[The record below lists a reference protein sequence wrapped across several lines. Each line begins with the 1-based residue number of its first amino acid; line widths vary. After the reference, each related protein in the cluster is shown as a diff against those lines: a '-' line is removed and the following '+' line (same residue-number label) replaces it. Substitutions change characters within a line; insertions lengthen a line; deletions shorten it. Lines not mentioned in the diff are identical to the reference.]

1 MRVIAGE
8 FRSRVLKTLP
18 GMDTRPTPDRL
29 REALFNVLSPEIEG
43 VVFLDAYAGS
53 GAVGIEAL
61 SRGASRGIFI
71 ENSKPAAG
79 VLRENLSSLG
89 LLGRA
94 EVLQGKTLQYL
105 PHRAAGIVFLDPPY
119 ALEKQ
124 YAEALSIVAA
134 GNGPLAIAQHS
145 SRLQLADQYGALRR
159 TRTLQQRDNT
169 LSFYRRD
176 SGQGDGLD
184 K

>member
-18 GMDTRPTPDRL
+18 GTDTRPTPDRL
-29 REALFNVLSPEIEG
+29 REALFNILSPEIEG
-43 VVFLDAYAGS
+43 IVFLDAYAGS

-61 SRGASRGIFI
+61 SRGASRAIFI
-71 ENSKPAAG
+71 EKSKPAAG
-79 VLRENLSSLG
+79 VLRQNLSSLG
-89 LLGRA
+89 LLSRA

-119 ALEKQ
+119 ALEKE

-134 GNGPLAIAQHS
+134 GDVPLVIAQHS
-145 SRLQLADQYGALRR
+145 SRLALADDYGALRR
-159 TRTLQQRDNT
+159 TRTVNQRDNT